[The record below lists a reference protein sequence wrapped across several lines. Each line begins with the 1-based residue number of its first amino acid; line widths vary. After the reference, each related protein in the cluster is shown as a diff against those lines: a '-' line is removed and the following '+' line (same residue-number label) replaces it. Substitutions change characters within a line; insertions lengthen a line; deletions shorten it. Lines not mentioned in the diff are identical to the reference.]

1 MRHTSS
7 SSLPKIAPGVVD
19 LGALVRQAGGHRDR
33 YTSGV
38 CSEERIEV
46 FDHDPRDPRAGHA
59 SCSPACRPIDVMVT
73 GRTWASLEGHEITD
87 PDHIAFL
94 EARRAQQA

>member
-7 SSLPKIAPGVVD
+7 LPELEPGVLD

-38 CSEERIEV
+38 CHEDHAEIY
-46 FDHDPRDPRAGHA
+46 DHDPRDPLRGHE
-59 SCSPACRPIDVMVT
+59 SCFPKCRPVDILITATRWTDLD
-73 GRTWASLEGHEITD
+73 GAPITD

-94 EARRAQQA
+94 EARRKAQARV

>member
-33 YTSGV
+33 YASGV
-38 CSEERIEV
+38 CSEERLEV

-73 GRTWASLEGHEITD
+73 GRTWASLDGREITD

>member
-38 CSEERIEV
+38 CSEERLEV

-73 GRTWASLEGHEITD
+73 GRTWASLDGREITD

>member
-19 LGALVRQAGGHRDR
+19 LGALVRRAGGHRDR

-73 GRTWASLEGHEITD
+73 GRTWASLDGREITD

>member
-46 FDHDPRDPRAGHA
+46 FDHDPPRAGHA
-59 SCSPACRPIDVMVT
+59 SCSPACRPIDVMVV
-73 GRTWASLEGHEITD
+73 GRTWAGLDGRPITD

-94 EARRAQQA
+94 EARRVQQA

>member
-1 MRHTSS
+1 MS
-7 SSLPKIAPGVVD
+7 SSLPEIAPGVVD

-73 GRTWASLEGHEITD
+73 GRTWASLDGREITD

>member
-1 MRHTSS
+1 MRHSS
-7 SSLPKIAPGVVD
+7 SSSIPELAPGVVD
-19 LGALVRQAGGHRDR
+19 LGALVRRAGGHRDR

-38 CSEERIEV
+38 CSEERLEV

-59 SCSPACRPIDVMVT
+59 SCLPACRPIDVMVT
-73 GRTWASLEGHEITD
+73 GRTWASLDGHEITD

>member
-1 MRHTSS
+1 MRHMS
-7 SSLPKIAPGVVD
+7 SSLPEIAPGVVD

-59 SCSPACRPIDVMVT
+59 SCSPVCRPIDVMVV
-73 GRTWASLEGHEITD
+73 GRTWAGLDGRPITD

-94 EARRAQQA
+94 EARRVQQA

>member
-1 MRHTSS
+1 MRHMS
-7 SSLPKIAPGVVD
+7 SSLPEIAPGVVD

-73 GRTWASLEGHEITD
+73 GRTWASLDGREITD